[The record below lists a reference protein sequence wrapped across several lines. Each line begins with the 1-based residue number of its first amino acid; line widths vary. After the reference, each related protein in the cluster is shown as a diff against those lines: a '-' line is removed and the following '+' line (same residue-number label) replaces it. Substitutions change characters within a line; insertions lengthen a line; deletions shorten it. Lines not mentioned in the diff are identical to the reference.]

1 MSNSSVVESKSLVPR
16 PDEWLES
23 TPLSKLWMR
32 SWPRPIAYEHK
43 HGAKCAELFLK
54 QRLPRKIVASQGALY
69 SLHEDGL
76 WRALPEAHLESE
88 ITSTDAP
95 TFLDV
100 HHVKKMVQSIHQ
112 RCSTQITPFEW
123 LDRRAGDPSPDNLM
137 LFRNGRYDVERD
149 ALTPHD
155 GRYFATETPSYDYLP
170 GASCRLWDRVLDQ
183 WLDPSDQD
191 TLHEFVG
198 YLLTADTSLQKML
211 VMLGPPRSGKST
223 VMTVL
228 EQLCGPVHVLSR
240 TIDELCGQF
249 GLQGSLGKR
258 LMTIPD
264 AHDADSKNHHIALNR
279 LKSIIGK
286 DTISINKK
294 YGDIENVRLAT
305 RIVMA
310 ANRHPKFLDDSG
322 ALAAREVILS
332 FQTSFL
338 GNEDEQLG
346 AKLSRQL
353 SGIANMAIEGLRRL
367 RANDNKFTRGAP
379 AKRAALQ
386 ARKDQSPAF
395 EFASACLK
403 VTHNQEDFVTDKMLA
418 DAYDGW
424 CWTNGIKGSWK
435 RSVTQ
440 LKGDLET
447 AFAPGVT
454 RTQRR
459 VRSSHN
465 DTTSQPH
472 HGLSGIAW
480 TYDPHR
486 KRGFKCRI
494 GRSDYKGGA

>member
-1 MSNSSVVESKSLVPR
+1 
-16 PDEWLES
+16 
-23 TPLSKLWMR
+23 
-32 SWPRPIAYEHK
+32 
-43 HGAKCAELFLK
+43 
-54 QRLPRKIVASQGALY
+54 
-69 SLHEDGL
+69 
-76 WRALPEAHLESE
+76 
-88 ITSTDAP
+88 
-95 TFLDV
+95 
-100 HHVKKMVQSIHQ
+100 
-112 RCSTQITPFEW
+112 
-123 LDRRAGDPSPDNLM
+123 
-137 LFRNGRYDVERD
+137 
-149 ALTPHD
+149 
-155 GRYFATETPSYDYLP
+155 
-170 GASCRLWDRVLDQ
+170 LDQ

-240 TIDELCGQF
+240 TIDELCGSF
-249 GLQGSLGKR
+249 GLQGSQGKR

-264 AHDADSKNHHIALNR
+264 AHDADSKNHHVALNR

-305 RIVMA
+305 RIVMH

-322 ALAAREVILS
+322 ALAAREVILT
-332 FQTSFL
+332 FQRSFL
-338 GNEDEQLG
+338 GREDEQLG
-346 AKLSRQL
+346 PKLSRQL
-353 SGIANMAIEGLRRL
+353 SGIANMAIAGLRRL
-367 RANDNKFTRGAP
+367 RGNDNKFTRGAS

-395 EFASACLK
+395 EFASSCLG
-403 VTHNQEDFVTDKMLA
+403 VTRKPENFVTDQMLA
-418 DAYDGW
+418 EAYDGW
-424 CWTNGIKGSWK
+424 CYINGVKGSSK
-435 RSVTQ
+435 RSIMQ

-459 VRSSHN
+459 VRLSHN
-465 DTTSQPH
+465 DTASRPH

-480 TYDPHR
+480 TYDPQR
-486 KRGFKCRI
+486 KTHFEQPE
-494 GRSDYKGGA
+494 